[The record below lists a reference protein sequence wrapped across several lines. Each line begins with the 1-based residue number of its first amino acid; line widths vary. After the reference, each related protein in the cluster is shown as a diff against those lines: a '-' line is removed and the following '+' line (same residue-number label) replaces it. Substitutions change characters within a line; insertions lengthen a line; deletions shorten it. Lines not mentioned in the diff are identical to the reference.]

1 MIYSPPVY
9 DFKDC
14 LISEIS
20 RAWTM
25 AVNPVPKPIPTN
37 PKIINPLNFDKNEI
51 RIKIWEID
59 ITPLKINGVM

>member
-1 MIYSPPVY
+1 MILS
-9 DFKDC
+9 DC

-25 AVNPVPKPIPTN
+25 ADKPVPKPIPTN

>member
-9 DFKDC
+9 DFNDC

-25 AVNPVPKPIPTN
+25 ADKPVPKPIPTN
-37 PKIINPLNFDKNEI
+37 PKIINPLNFDKNE
-51 RIKIWEID
+51 D
-59 ITPLKINGVM
+59 